1 MPFFVCP
8 TKYFCLKSGGGG
20 DGDGDGSVGGV
31 DGRNLFGFQW
41 EFKR

>member
-8 TKYFCLKSGGGG
+8 TKYFCLKSGGG
-20 DGDGDGSVGGV
+20 GDGDGSVGGV

>member
-8 TKYFCLKSGGGG
+8 TKYFCLKSGGG
-20 DGDGDGSVGGV
+20 GDGSVGGV